1 MSSALKRYSQLAV
14 LTVSAGVIYPL
25 LYLRQNFEVS
35 ILESFGITLKQL
47 SQGYSILGVM
57 FMLTYLPSGWLAD
70 RVSPK
75 ILIVFSLFMTGLLGV
90 WFSTMPSAG
99 AVLFIFFA
107 WGITTGL
114 TFWSALIKAV
124 STIGRSDEQGRFFG
138 IMDGG
143 RGLVEAV
150 LATLAIAVFAY
161 VLNNLGQST
170 EAALKQVIYIYIAA
184 LWIAAP
190 LVFFLLDSPEA
201 PHDSHANDKNPAAV
215 KEPLLKSLKFILSKP
230 ETWYSA
236 IIILTSYQLFWA
248 TYSFSGYLQN
258 IYGLTAVAV
267 GTVTVAKLWMRPIG
281 GVAAG
286 FAGDFLNRDSVL
298 AWLLL
303 SASAALAILCF
314 VPIGLAAGLLILIV
328 LFIGFTTYALK
339 GLYWATLESCQMPD
353 TIKGLAIGV
362 MSVIGFSPETYLP
375 LINSELLEH
384 YPGRQGYVIYFCGIA
399 VCGVIGAWAALK
411 LKKAV
416 SLQSSQDL

>member
-35 ILESFGITLKQL
+35 ILESFGITLTQL
-47 SQGYSILGVM
+47 SQGYTILGLM

-90 WFSTMPSAG
+90 WFSSMPSAG
-99 AVLFIFFA
+99 AVHFIFFA

-124 STIGRSDEQGRFFG
+124 STIGHSNEQGRFFG
-138 IMDGG
+138 IMDAG

-150 LATLAIAVFAY
+150 LATLAVALFAY
-161 VLNNLGQST
+161 VLNKLGQST
-170 EAALKQVIYIYIAA
+170 ELALKRVIYIYIAA

-190 LVFFLLDSPEA
+190 LVFFLLDSKKSEENHRANNDSPE
-201 PHDSHANDKNPAAV
+201 PIKANLIP
-215 KEPLLKSLKFILSKP
+215 SLKLILSKS

-258 IYGLTAVAV
+258 IYGLSAVAV
-267 GTVTVAKLWMRPIG
+267 GTITVAKLWMRPIG

-298 AWLLL
+298 AWLLVSS
-303 SASAALAILCF
+303 SATLAILCF
-314 VPIGLAAGLLILIV
+314 VPMGIASALLIVIV

-339 GLYWATLESCQMPD
+339 GLYWATLESLDMPD
-353 TIKGLAIGV
+353 KIKGLAIGV

-375 LINSELLEH
+375 LINSELLERF
-384 YPGRQGYVIYFCGIA
+384 PGRQGYVIYFCGIA
-399 VCGVIGAWAALK
+399 ACGLVGAWAAWR
-411 LKKAV
+411 LKKTV
-416 SLQSSQDL
+416 SARASSP

>member
-1 MSSALKRYSQLAV
+1 MSTTLKRYSQLAV

-35 ILESFGITLKQL
+35 ILEAFGMTLKQL
-47 SQGYSILGVM
+47 SQGYSILGLM
-57 FMLTYLPSGWLAD
+57 FMLSYLPSGWLAD
-70 RVSPK
+70 RISPK
-75 ILIVFSLFMTGLLGV
+75 ILIVFSLIMTGLLGV
-90 WFSTMPSAG
+90 WFSTMPSVG
-99 AVLFIFFA
+99 AVQFIFFA

-124 STIGRSDEQGRFFG
+124 TTIGQANEQGRFFG

-143 RGLVEAV
+143 RGLVEAI
-150 LATLAIAVFAY
+150 LATLAVGVFAY
-161 VLNNLGQST
+161 FLNSLGQST
-170 EAALKQVIYIYIAA
+170 EVALTRVIYIYIGA
-184 LWIAAP
+184 LWLTAP
-190 LVFFLLDSPEA
+190 LVFFLLDSPDPETKTVTVE
-201 PHDSHANDKNPAAV
+201 DDGAV
-215 KEPLLKSLKFILSKP
+215 KDSLITNLKFILSKP

-258 IYGLTAVAV
+258 IYGLSAVAV
-267 GTVTVAKLWMRPIG
+267 GTITVAKLWMRPIG

-298 AWLLL
+298 AILLI
-303 SASAALAILCF
+303 ASSVSLAILCF
-314 VPIGLAAGLLILIV
+314 VPMGMAAALLILIV

-339 GLYWATLESCQMPD
+339 GLYWATLESCGMPD
-353 TIKGLAIGV
+353 KIKGLAIGV
-362 MSVIGFSPETYLP
+362 MSLIGFSPEIYLP
-375 LINSELLEH
+375 MINSTLLES

-399 VCGVIGAWAALK
+399 ACGLIGAWAAWR

-416 SLQSSQDL
+416 SLQSQ